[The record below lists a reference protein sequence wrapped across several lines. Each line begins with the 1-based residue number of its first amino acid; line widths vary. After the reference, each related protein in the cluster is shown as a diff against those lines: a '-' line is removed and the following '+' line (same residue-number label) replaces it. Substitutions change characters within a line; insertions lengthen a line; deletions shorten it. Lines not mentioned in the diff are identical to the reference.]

1 MEIQVVPLQDQ
12 TEPTNKYNPIEEHEK
27 KVHKRKEKKLI

>member
-12 TEPTNKYNPIEEHEK
+12 TEPTNKYNPIVHEK
-27 KVHKRKEKKLI
+27 KVHKRKK